1 VISVRD
7 LEKSF
12 AGAKGE
18 VRALRGVSFE
28 VGKGELFTLLG
39 PSGCGKTTTLR
50 CIAGLEQPLSGEI
63 RIDDRAVF
71 NAADGTFIAPERRN
85 IGMVFQSYAIWP
97 HMTVFQNVAYP
108 LAKDVKR
115 AEIGERVAGILD
127 RLSLGDLTDRLAPN
141 LSGGQQQRVALARA
155 LVAQPQILLLDEPL
169 SNLDAKLREQM
180 RFELKTLQESFGI
193 TTVYVTHDQEEA
205 LALSDRIGLMHEGAL
220 LEVGAPAELY
230 LRPAHRVTAD
240 FLGTANFIAARVER
254 NGNQPW
260 DEMLLAT
267 PLGAFAAQRSVEWQP
282 GMAADLFF
290 RPESVDWLD
299 ENAAAKNG
307 TNHGSGVVERVTFL
321 GNSADV
327 IMRCGDVAL
336 RVRAHPAR
344 TPAVGKRVRFGIA
357 PESCIVF
364 PAASAVSNLQTNYPR
379 PFRWEREG

>member
-1 VISVRD
+1 MISVKD

-63 RIDDRAVF
+63 LIDDRAVF
-71 NAADGTFIAPERRN
+71 SAANGTFIAPERRN

-108 LAKDVKR
+108 LAKEASR
-115 AEIGERVAGILD
+115 AEINDRVARILD
-127 RLSLGDLTDRLAPN
+127 HLSLGSLADRLAPN

-155 LVAQPQILLLDEPL
+155 LVAHPQVLLLDEPL

-180 RFELKTLQESFGI
+180 RFELKALQESFGI

-205 LALSDRIGLMHEGAL
+205 MALSDRIGLMHDGVL
-220 LEVGAPAELY
+220 LEIAAPVQLY

-240 FLGTANFIAARVER
+240 FLGSANFVPARVER
-254 NGNQPW
+254 AGNQPW
-260 DEMLLAT
+260 DEMLLIT
-267 PLGAFAAQRSVEWQP
+267 PLGSFAAQRSVEWQP
-282 GMAADLFF
+282 GMEAELFF
-290 RPESVDWLD
+290 RPESIEWLD
-299 ENAAAKNG
+299 ENCKTTQDANTG
-307 TNHGSGVVERVTFL
+307 TGIVERVIFL

-327 IMRCGDVAL
+327 LL
-336 RVRAHPAR
+336 RSGEISVRARTHPTR
-344 TPAVGKRVRFGIA
+344 TPAAGKAVRFTVA
-357 PESCIVF
+357 PSSCIVF
-364 PAASAVSNLQTNYPR
+364 PA
-379 PFRWEREG
+379 